1 MEESSEDSKNKI
13 SEEFELKSELS
24 ALVAKN
30 VIPKKI
36 AEKLEQKLIES
47 RIKISK
53 EDLDLL
59 ASKIREVMH
68 TYVKFGQYVG
78 ENKMPDVGQLSGKTT
93 EPNADIKK
101 LVDSIKELQERIT
114 NVEKDTIDNDDEHTH
129 NNIFTRENEMQ
140 FGMNGEKIPS
150 TKVVTT
156 EDIKIPEK
164 IKVHIQRDMDPLTEV
179 PTDPEGVVVLMKWLQ
194 FLIDKC
200 KRSYLSEILDYYVDI
215 GWISED
221 AKISL
226 IDYSSGITEEG
237 KNEGISKK
245 GTSDLPARDH
255 IQSLLFIQKLK
266 GAQFDKHFLDRID
279 GDISRMMKKLDNY
292 HLK

>member
-1 MEESSEDSKNKI
+1 MEENSEDSKDKVP
-13 SEEFELKSELS
+13 EEFELKNELS

-30 VIPKKI
+30 VISSRI
-36 AEKLEQKLIES
+36 AEKLEQKLKES
-47 RIKISK
+47 KVKISK
-53 EDLDLL
+53 EDLYLL
-59 ASKIREVMH
+59 ASKIKEVMH
-68 TYVKFGQYVG
+68 TYVKFSQYDSK
-78 ENKMPDVGQLSGKTT
+78 NKMPDVGQLSGKNT
-93 EPNADIKK
+93 ESNTDMKK
-101 LVDSIKELQERIT
+101 LFDSVKELQERIT
-114 NVEKDTIDNDDEHTH
+114 IVEKETTDKIDENT
-129 NNIFTRENEMQ
+129 NSNIATKENEMK
-140 FGMNGEKIPS
+140 FGINGEKIPS
-150 TKVVTT
+150 TKIVAT

-164 IKVHIQRDMDPLTEV
+164 IKVHIQRDMDPLTEI
-179 PTDPEGVVVLMKWLQ
+179 PNDPEGVVVLMKWLQ

-237 KNEGISKK
+237 KSEETAKK
-245 GTSDLPARDH
+245 DTYDLPARDH

-266 GAQFDKHFLDRID
+266 GKQFDKHFLDRID

>member
-1 MEESSEDSKNKI
+1 MEESSEDSKNKV

-30 VIPKKI
+30 VIPERV
-36 AEKLEQKLIES
+36 AEKLEQKLKES
-47 RIKISK
+47 RVKISK
-53 EDLDLL
+53 EELDLL

-68 TYVKFGQYVG
+68 TYVKFGQYG
-78 ENKMPDVGQLSGKTT
+78 DKNKMPDVGQLSGKKT
-93 EPNADIKK
+93 EPSADMKK
-101 LVDSIKELQERIT
+101 LVDSVKELQERIT
-114 NVEKDTIDNDDEHTH
+114 NVEKDAIGKGDEPTYS
-129 NNIFTRENEMQ
+129 NITTKENEMQ

-150 TKVVTT
+150 TKIVTT

-179 PTDPEGVVVLMKWLQ
+179 PNDPEGVVVLMKWLQ

-200 KRSYLSEILDYYVDI
+200 KRPYLSDILDYYVDI

-237 KNEGISKK
+237 KNEETAKK

>member
-1 MEESSEDSKNKI
+1 MEERSEDSKSKV
-13 SEEFELKSELS
+13 SEKFELKSELS

-30 VIPKKI
+30 VIPKRV
-36 AEKLEQKLIES
+36 AEKLEHKLKES
-47 RIKISK
+47 QVTISK

-59 ASKIREVMH
+59 VSKIREVMH
-68 TYVKFGQYVG
+68 AYVKFGQYG
-78 ENKMPDVGQLSGKTT
+78 GKNKMPDAGQLSDKRT
-93 EPNADIKK
+93 ESDEDMKK
-101 LVDSIKELQERIT
+101 LFDSIKELQERIT
-114 NVEKDTIDNDDEHTH
+114 IVEKDTTGMSDEHIH
-129 NNIFTRENEMQ
+129 SNITKKENEMQ

-150 TKVVTT
+150 TKIVAT
-156 EDIKIPEK
+156 ENIKVPEK
-164 IKVHIQRDMDPLTEV
+164 IKVHIQRDMDPLTEI
-179 PTDPEGVVVLMKWLQ
+179 PSDPEGVVVLMKWLQ

-221 AKISL
+221 AKISF

-237 KNEGISKK
+237 KNEETTKK
-245 GTSDLPARDH
+245 GTSDLPAKDH